1 MLFISKIENPHKS
14 SLCIKVLALWCRR
27 SFFRDYYE
35 GRRTRQPRAPEDEDK
50 VVRLKRR
57 REVQVLVV
65 EGKLGGKW
73 RFNITLH
80 ITRLHSWSRPQKRAE
95 HKFHRHTFACKTP
108 RPRAHPAALQADR
121 APFDRAPCCVELDC
135 SNHLKVLRQSMQMLK
150 CTQGKPRVDGINFG
164 AWVGLSRV
172 KAATCSSR

>member
-1 MLFISKIENPHKS
+1 MQ
-14 SLCIKVLALWCRR
+14 A
-27 SFFRDYYE
+27 FFL
-35 GRRTRQPRAPEDEDK
+35 PRLLRGQEDQTTESPRGEDK

-65 EGKLGGKW
+65 EGKLGGKG

-80 ITRLHSWSRPQKRAE
+80 ITRVHSWSRPQKRAE
-95 HKFHRHTFACKTP
+95 HKYHRHTFACKTP
-108 RPRAHPAALQADR
+108 RPRAHPAALKADR

-135 SNHLKVLRQSMQMLK
+135 SNLLKVLRQSMQMLK
-150 CTQGKPRVDGINFG
+150 CTQGKPRVEGKHGINFG